1 MSKNWETQLRAY
13 RSEHGSLFSDAF
25 LARWG
30 DQEWAPTATDKQA
43 AGALHIELISRIATQ
58 PLGYSDGVEASAL
71 SSLHGL
77 FEKTRSLSSNGS
89 EGVHFEFCAWFVLNE
104 IVRPFSAKWH
114 PRQERGMLNALDTTD
129 EFRAELTH
137 VQSYLRLF
145 DELLVDIRDGSRPSI
160 SVEPPRPSH
169 LLTEFDRPLEWGV
182 DTSAHD
188 DCAAE
193 RAKAERQAINAR
205 RARYACTIPPER
217 DRAAG
222 LALSGG
228 GIRSATFSLGVL
240 SALSKRNLLPQFDY
254 LSTVSGGGY
263 LGAFLLSYLQS
274 EQADSEAGLGKKQLP
289 FRFERQESEILGLF
303 RRNSRYLSAGSSW
316 GRWQVGFAQTGGMAA
331 NLAVILAL
339 LGFVAAAEYAGRSFF
354 SLPSTFTA
362 SVTVALAP
370 LLLILAASFLVAR
383 LPSSSW
389 NRADWFA
396 GLAGLLSA
404 LLLTV
409 LALSHL
415 HMLLAGAA
423 GAIPDTGRTLIIV
436 AAPFALLVIAVLLE
450 RSFPGWRTPF
460 RLLAQLSAPLFL
472 LAAYLAGYAWIE
484 AAFAAGYYKTLGACA
499 LVAAAVLFLLDI
511 NFTGL
516 HRHYRDKLASAFMYH
531 KPGEDAS
538 PASVK
543 LSALCATT
551 LPYPLINATLNAP
564 SSTNPALRGRPADF
578 FIMTPHYCGSA
589 SSGYAPT
596 AAWETADPRL
606 DLGTAMAISGAAAS
620 PQMGLHTDKRFSFWL
635 ALLNIRLGYWLEN
648 ARKPAS
654 TWHWPR
660 LLCLFREMFGRVH
673 EKGPMLALSDGGHI
687 ENLGIYELLRRRC
700 KFIVAVDGEQDPGM
714 TFHAITNLQRLAY
727 IDLGIRIDVNL
738 DDFRLKPDGLS
749 RSHFRICRINYG
761 AGAHGYLLY
770 LKLSL
775 TGNEGEF
782 LRRYKLDEPDFPH
795 HSTADQ
801 FFTEPQFEAYR
812 SLGEHVGD
820 KLFLRSIVGDLADKS
835 DINID
840 ELFARI
846 AESLLDPF
854 AGARTP

>member
-1 MSKNWETQLRAY
+1 MSKNWATHLSAY
-13 RSEHGSLFSDAF
+13 RSDRGALFSDAF

-30 DQEWAPTATDKQA
+30 DQDWAPTTTDKQA

-71 SSLHGL
+71 SSLYGL

-89 EGVHFEFCAWFVLNE
+89 EGVHFELCAWFVLNE

-129 EFRAELTH
+129 EFRAELTD

-145 DELLVDIRDGSRPSI
+145 DELLIDIRDGSRPCV
-160 SVEPPRPSH
+160 SVELPRASR
-169 LLTEFDRPLEWGV
+169 LLAEFDRPLEWGV
-182 DTSAHD
+182 DTSSQEEG
-188 DCAAE
+188 AAAL
-193 RAKAERQAINAR
+193 AKAERDAISAR
-205 RARYACTIPPER
+205 RARYECTIPPER
-217 DRAAG
+217 DRAVG

-240 SALSKRNLLPQFDY
+240 SALAKRNLLPQFDY

-274 EQADSEAGLGKKQLP
+274 EQADSEVGLGREQLP
-289 FRFERQESEILGLF
+289 FLFERQESETLGLF
-303 RRNSRYLSAGSSW
+303 RRNSRYLSSGSSW
-316 GRWQVGFAQTGGMAA
+316 GRWQVGFAQAGGMVA
-331 NLAVILAL
+331 NLIAILAL
-339 LGFVAAAEYAGRSFF
+339 LGFVASAEYAGRILFA
-354 SLPSTFTA
+354 LPSTITGG
-362 SVTVALAP
+362 VTVALSP

-383 LPSSSW
+383 LPSRTW
-389 NRADWFA
+389 DHADWFA
-396 GLAGLLSA
+396 ALAGLLSA
-404 LLLTV
+404 LLFAV

-415 HMLLAGAA
+415 HVLSAATAGAL
-423 GAIPDTGRTLIIV
+423 PDTGRTLIMV
-436 AAPFALLVIAVLLE
+436 AAPFALLVTAVLLE
-450 RSFPGWRTPF
+450 RSFPGWRTLL
-460 RLLAQLSAPLFL
+460 RLLAQLAAPLFL
-472 LAAYLAGYAWIE
+472 LAAYLASYAWIE
-484 AAFAAGYYKTLGACA
+484 AAVAAGYYKMLGASA

-543 LSALCATT
+543 LSALSATT

-578 FIMTPHYCGSA
+578 FVLTPHYCGSA

-596 AAWETADPRL
+596 TAWETADPRL

-620 PQMGLHTDKRFSFWL
+620 PQMGLNTDKRFSFWL
-635 ALLNIRLGYWLEN
+635 ALLNIRLGYWLED
-648 ARKPAS
+648 ATKRAS
-654 TWHWPR
+654 MWHWPR
-660 LLCLFREMFGRVH
+660 LLCLFREMFGRIH
-673 EKGPMLALSDGGHI
+673 ENGPMLALSDGGHI

-727 IDLGIRIDVNL
+727 IDMGIRIDVDL
-738 DDFRLKPDGLS
+738 DDFRLKTDGLS
-749 RSHFRICRINYG
+749 RSHFRICLINYG
-761 AGAHGYLLY
+761 SDAHGYLLY

-812 SLGEHVGD
+812 SLGEHVGE
-820 KLFLRSIVGDLADKS
+820 KLFLRSIVGDLADKN

-840 ELFARI
+840 DLFARI
-846 AESLLDPF
+846 AESLLDPI